1 LHGVYILA
9 QAQGGLVLVDMHA
22 AHERTTYERL
32 KAAVAA
38 EQLPAQPLLVPVV
51 VNVSLADADEAEAH
65 AALFAS
71 LGLEVARSGP
81 SQLLVRSTPALLQN
95 LDAATLLKD
104 MVADLREQG
113 AAAATS
119 AFDRALGTMAC
130 HQAVRANRRLTVPE
144 MNALL
149 REMERTVRSD
159 QCVHGRP
166 TWSFVSMDD
175 LDRIFL
181 RGR

>member
-1 LHGVYILA
+1 MLA
-9 QAQGGLVLVDMHA
+9 D
-22 AHERTTYERL
+22 R
-32 KAAVAA
+32 
-38 EQLPAQPLLVPVV
+38 LPAQPLLVPVAV
-51 VNVSLADADEAEAH
+51 PVSPADAAEAEAH
-65 AALFAS
+65 ADLFAR
-71 LGLEVARSGP
+71 LGLDVTCGGP
-81 SQLLVRSTPALLQN
+81 AQLVVRSTPALLPN
-95 LDAATLLKD
+95 LDAATLVKD

-113 AAAATS
+113 PAAASA

-175 LDRIFL
+175 LDRLFL

>member
-1 LHGVYILA
+1 
-9 QAQGGLVLVDMHA
+9 MHA

-32 KAAVAA
+32 KAAMQV
-38 EQLPAQPLLVPVV
+38 ESLPAQPLLVPVV
-51 VNVSLADADEAEAH
+51 VNVSLADAEVAEVH
-65 AALFAS
+65 ADLFAR
-71 LGLEVARSGP
+71 LGLDLGRAGP
-81 SQLLVRSTPALLQN
+81 AQLLLRSTPALLPN
-95 LDAATLLKD
+95 LDPATLLKD
-104 MVADLREQG
+104 MLADLREQG
-113 AAAATS
+113 PAAAGA

-149 REMERTVRSD
+149 REMEQTVRSD

-175 LDRIFL
+175 LDRLFL